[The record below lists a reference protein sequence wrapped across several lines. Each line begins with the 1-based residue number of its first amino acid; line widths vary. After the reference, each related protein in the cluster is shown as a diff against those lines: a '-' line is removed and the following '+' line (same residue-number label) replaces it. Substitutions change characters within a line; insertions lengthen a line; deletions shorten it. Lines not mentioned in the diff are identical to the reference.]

1 MRLIKVELNN
11 WASYKGW
18 HEFDF
23 STKNNR
29 NGYAIFGN
37 NSRGKTS
44 FSDAIKWAMYG
55 EVFSKAVM
63 GSDGKEIRT
72 KRPLVSKN
80 QEDNPLL
87 NVHSFR
93 AGEFD
98 FMVRITFTHEGQEW
112 ILARVVAPDSP
123 LVESDKNLDTYV
135 MLKSESKVYENN
147 EAEQFIFNILPKD
160 INKFF
165 FIDGE
170 SVNEYRALIAN
181 TEQNLEIRKNIED
194 ILNFPILSKG
204 IIDLKSVTGDYLT
217 ELTKVSKDTKKNR
230 LRREKI
236 EGLTKSINESTKILK
251 TEEKEL
257 TKYKKL
263 HSEIEIK
270 LGMHEETEK
279 LIERQRGN
287 RKLIEAAQSRLKQ
300 TYTDLKN
307 ENKYLWLYLLQPQ
320 LKKRIKKIA
329 PELEKLSDIRYQISQ
344 LNQRL
349 KFLHDA
355 HKGEKIPCATC
366 KRLPE
371 PRDKKQKEIEL
382 NEIKEINEN
391 ISSLNE
397 ELENHKQISDLYNSL
412 QEFNTSNRI
421 ELTLEYEQRIGSM
434 KGEIEE
440 LQSEQET
447 ISSMLDGLDDKE
459 INKLKGELNK
469 VESSINAKEA
479 AVVRI
484 KNQIELLVSEKAS
497 LSRDLIGTDGSLET
511 QVLRKKIK
519 TLESITKLWD
529 LVQDSYA
536 QDTRLVIQKRATETF
551 KQLTNNPE
559 GYDRLELNSGFGLK
573 IIDADGYVIPA
584 PSPGAQQV
592 VAISLIDALRQTSDI
607 DFPIIFDTPGASID
621 KEHRDNIISHFW
633 SKRDTQFVILASSGE
648 FRPHEVEKDNKEL
661 LAKTWEI
668 DFISG
673 INSTVITRRL
683 GHD

>member
-1 MRLIKVELNN
+1 MRNLK
-11 WASYKGW
+11 
-18 HEFDF
+18 
-23 STKNNR
+23 
-29 NGYAIFGN
+29 
-37 NSRGKTS
+37 
-44 FSDAIKWAMYG
+44 
-55 EVFSKAVM
+55 
-63 GSDGKEIRT
+63 
-72 KRPLVSKN
+72 
-80 QEDNPLL
+80 
-87 NVHSFR
+87 
-93 AGEFD
+93 
-98 FMVRITFTHEGQEW
+98 IT
-112 ILARVVAPDSP
+112 
-123 LVESDKNLDTYV
+123 
-135 MLKSESKVYENN
+135 
-147 EAEQFIFNILPKD
+147 
-160 INKFF
+160 NKFQ
-165 FIDGE
+165 I
-170 SVNEYRALIAN
+170 Y
-181 TEQNLEIRKNIED
+181 
-194 ILNFPILSKG
+194 
-204 IIDLKSVTGDYLT
+204 II
-217 ELTKVSKDTKKNR
+217 
-230 LRREKI
+230 
-236 EGLTKSINESTKILK
+236 
-251 TEEKEL
+251 
-257 TKYKKL
+257 
-263 HSEIEIK
+263 H
-270 LGMHEETEK
+270 
-279 LIERQRGN
+279 
-287 RKLIEAAQSRLKQ
+287 
-300 TYTDLKN
+300 
-307 ENKYLWLYLLQPQ
+307 
-320 LKKRIKKIA
+320 
-329 PELEKLSDIRYQISQ
+329 
-344 LNQRL
+344 
-349 KFLHDA
+349 
-355 HKGEKIPCATC
+355 
-366 KRLPE
+366 
-371 PRDKKQKEIEL
+371 
-382 NEIKEINEN
+382 
-391 ISSLNE
+391 
-397 ELENHKQISDLYNSL
+397 

-484 KNQIELLVSEKAS
+484 KNQIEVLVSEKAS

-511 QVLRKKIK
+511 QVLRKKIN

-529 LVQDSYA
+529 IVQDIYA

-648 FRPHEVEKDNKEL
+648 FRPDEVEKDNKEL